1 MLKLKGRKSVGCS
14 RLYAGLWKELKHPQ
28 GSQVN
33 KLGLYFQ
40 EQRINWGSS
49 QKTAPSAH

>member
-14 RLYAGLWKELKHPQ
+14 VLYAGLWKELEHPQ
-28 GSQVN
+28 DSQVN
-33 KLGLYFQ
+33 KPGLYFQ
-40 EQRINWGSS
+40 EQHINWGSS